1 MARNEKPDWAKK
13 EPRSRRKC
21 LRCGH
26 NYASHIDVACMKI
39 VQRKPERIDCDCKGF
54 IGTEYELKIAKEK
67 EKNTLKALEEP

>member
-1 MARNEKPDWAKK
+1 MANERPSWAIK

-39 VQRKPERIDCDCKGF
+39 VQRKPRIHCDCRGF
-54 IGTEYELKIAKEK
+54 IGSKYELRLAKK
-67 EKNTLKALEEP
+67 REKNALKLQAQS

>member
-1 MARNEKPDWAKK
+1 MVKNQRPKWAEK

-39 VQRKPERIDCDCKGF
+39 VQRKPERIDCTCRGF
-54 IGTEYELKIAKEK
+54 IGSKWELKEAKRR
-67 EKNTLKALEEP
+67 EKNTLKLQRQV